1 MLPSTNY
8 KSILHHIFLGWFS
21 SKQNYFLCFYV
32 QDNICSGAQKN
43 DNVRHMRFGESHS
56 HSMVISSCYLVIFD
70 STSWNA
76 KESNNSPRNEDLI
89 RPITFIEGTGQVLKL
104 ALNKIDGSPQTR

>member
-1 MLPSTNY
+1 MLPSISY
-8 KSILHHIFLGWFS
+8 KSILHHTFLCWFS
-21 SKQNYFLCFYV
+21 SKRNYFLFFYA
-32 QDNICSGAQKN
+32 QDNICSGAQKY

-56 HSMVISSCYLVIFD
+56 MVISSCYLLIFD